1 MDGCWDRGRAMSYT
15 EDTADLSSSRRL
27 SDRLSRYHAEV
38 REQGF
43 RGSERDDKVRRQGH
57 LQLGDQVV
65 MDRYRSLLPAT
76 AGPLLV
82 GLLLFGSQGMI
93 LHAQDDRF
101 SFHRQ
106 SMVEDQIV
114 RRGVRDP
121 GVVRA
126 MTEVPR
132 HSFVP
137 DHLQDRAYV
146 DGPLAIGSGQTI
158 SQPYIVALM
167 TELLEL
173 DGDERVLEIG
183 TGSGY
188 QAAVLSRLVSMVYS
202 IEIREELGQKAQ
214 DTLDKLGYNNIQLRI
229 GDGYQGWPEAAPF
242 DGIMVTAA
250 PGTVPQPLIDQL
262 KEGGKLVIPVGDFF
276 QDLLVLTKTPEG
288 IERREII
295 PVRFV
300 PMIGEV
306 EEQKKN

>member
-1 MDGCWDRGRAMSYT
+1 
-15 EDTADLSSSRRL
+15 
-27 SDRLSRYHAEV
+27 
-38 REQGF
+38 
-43 RGSERDDKVRRQGH
+43 
-57 LQLGDQVV
+57 

-82 GLLLFGSQGMI
+82 GLLLFGSQSMI

-137 DHLQDRAYV
+137 EHLQDQAYV

-173 DGDERVLEIG
+173 EGDEKVLEIG

-188 QAAVLSRLVSMVYS
+188 QAAVLSRLVSVVYS

-262 KEGGKLVIPVGDFF
+262 KEGGRLVIPVGDFF
-276 QDLLVLTKTPEG
+276 QDLLVLTKTSEG

-300 PMIGEV
+300 PMIGEI